1 MIRNPWRRGPE
12 TRICLVMILTTAKI
26 SIGFFIIALIAAGP
40 FLIYSPISNSAAGKE
55 VVINSGDGAKNIA
68 KVLKNNGLVRSELL
82 FLIYTKISG
91 EEKNL
96 KAGKY
101 IFSGS
106 LSIPGIVGIMA
117 RGQSESEDIEV
128 TIPEGFNVFEIG
140 KKLEELK
147 AADGKEFLSNALEL
161 EGYLFPDTYRFKKDP
176 SVLEIIG
183 KMNENFKNK
192 TKEFALPSTSEI
204 IIASILEKEVKS
216 EEDMKIVSGILWKRL
231 QVDMLL
237 QVDATVAYGVC
248 KNKGLFFCDV
258 SNVNLVDNIK
268 LDAFYNTYAR
278 KGLPPGP
285 ISNPGL
291 KAIKASMN
299 PVSSDY
305 WFYLSARAEDGRT
318 IFSKTSAEHERNR
331 VKYLNR

>member
-1 MIRNPWRRGPE
+1 MTRNPWRRGPE
-12 TRICLVMILTTAKI
+12 TRICFVMILTTTKI
-26 SIGFFIIALIAAGP
+26 SIGFFVIALIAAGS
-40 FLIYSPISNSAAGKE
+40 FLIYSPMGNSAAGKE

-91 EEKNL
+91 EDKNL

-106 LSIPGIVGIMA
+106 LSISDIVGIMA
-117 RGQSESEDIEV
+117 RGRSESEDIEI

-140 KKLEELK
+140 KKIEEFK
-147 AADGKEFLSNALEL
+147 VADGKEFLSNALEL
-161 EGYLFPDTYRFKKDP
+161 EGHLFPDTYRFKKDP
-176 SVLEIIG
+176 SIFEIIR

-192 TKEFALPSTSEI
+192 TRDMDSPGADEI
-204 IIASILEKEVKS
+204 VMASILEKEVKS

-231 QVDMLL
+231 ETGMLL

-248 KNKGLFFCDV
+248 KSGGLFFCDV

-268 LDAFYNTYAR
+268 LDAPYNTYTR

-291 KAIKASMN
+291 KAIKAAMN

-318 IFSKTSAEHERNR
+318 IFSKTSAEHEKNR
-331 VKYLNR
+331 RKYLKN